1 MPKQLKFW
9 NVMKN
14 DEEKSAEL
22 ILYGSIGSHEYWDD
36 ISDKAFKQDIE
47 NLGDVENI
55 TLHINSPGGSV
66 FSAVAIANTL
76 KNHKAKITAIIDGL
90 AASAAT
96 IITSACD
103 TVRMP
108 KNALFMVH
116 NPITF
121 AYGNNQDMQKTLEML
136 NKVKNSII
144 ETYLNKAKT
153 DKETLSELMD
163 NETWMRAEEA
173 KEYGF
178 VDEILDESVEKEVIE
193 NKLIINNMAFDISRF
208 KNFKEKK
215 NQEPRVI
222 NISVNS
228 TGSPEEIADKFRDI
242 LNSTEK
248 QKNEGGNMTLEE
260 LKNKFPELYNQ
271 IFNEGKEAGITKERE
286 RMREIDNL
294 DVSNYSELIENAKYN
309 EPVEASVLA
318 VNILNKQKEER
329 IKKLQNIKNDSQ
341 NNFTPPVP
349 NNGTAENKEEKKF
362 MGVNISNIFSLMN
375 KKTEEGKEWI
385 L

>member
-1 MPKQLKFW
+1 
-9 NVMKN
+9 MKN

-22 ILYGSIGSHEYWDD
+22 ILYGSIGSDEYWDD

-76 KNHKAKITAIIDGL
+76 KNHKAKITANIDGL

-144 ETYLNKAKT
+144 VTYLNKAKT

-163 NETWMRAEEA
+163 NETWMSAEEA

-215 NQEPRVI
+215 NQDPRII

-242 LNSTEK
+242 LNSTEN

-294 DVSNYSELIENAKYN
+294 DISNYSELVENAKYN

-329 IKKLQNIKNDSQ
+329 IQKLQNIKNDSQ

-349 NNGTAENKEEKKF
+349 NNGTAENNEEKKF

-375 KKTEEGKEWI
+375 KKTEEGK
-385 L
+385 

>member
-9 NVMKN
+9 NLVKN
-14 DEEKSAEL
+14 EEEKTAEL
-22 ILYGSIGSHEYWDD
+22 ILYGSIGSDEYWDD
-36 ISDKAFKQDIE
+36 ISDKVFKQDIE

-76 KNHKAKITAIIDGL
+76 KNHKAKVIANIDGL

-108 KNALFMVH
+108 KNALFMIH

-121 AYGNNQDMQKTLEML
+121 AYGNNQEMQKTVKML
-136 NKVKNSII
+136 DKVKNSII
-144 ETYLNKAKT
+144 ETYLNKTKT

-163 NETWMRAEEA
+163 NETWMNAEEA

-178 VDEILDESVEKEVIE
+178 IDEILDENVEKEVIE
-193 NKLIINNMAFDISRF
+193 NKLIINNMAFDISKF

-215 NQEPRVI
+215 IQEPRVI

-228 TGSPEEIADKFRDI
+228 TGSPEEIADKFRNI
-242 LNSTEK
+242 LNSTEN
-248 QKNEGGNMTLEE
+248 QKNKGGNMTLEE
-260 LKNKFPELYNQ
+260 LKNKFPELCNQ

-294 DVSNYSELIENAKYN
+294 DVSNYSELVENAKYN
-309 EPVEASVLA
+309 DPVEASVLA

-329 IKKLQNIKNDSQ
+329 IEKLQNIKNDSQ

-349 NNGTAENKEEKKF
+349 NNGTAENNEEKKF

-375 KKTEEGKEWI
+375 KKTEEGK
-385 L
+385 

>member
-22 ILYGSIGSHEYWDD
+22 ILYGSIGSDEYWDD

-76 KNHKAKITAIIDGL
+76 KNHKAKITANIDGL

-103 TVRMP
+103 IVKMP

-163 NETWMRAEEA
+163 NETWMSAEEA

-215 NQEPRVI
+215 NQDPRII

-242 LNSTEK
+242 LNSTEN

-329 IKKLQNIKNDSQ
+329 IQKLQNIKNDSQ

-349 NNGTAENKEEKKF
+349 NNGTAENNEEKKF

-375 KKTEEGKEWI
+375 KKTEEGK
-385 L
+385 

>member
-1 MPKQLKFW
+1 MPKQFKFW

-14 DEEKSAEL
+14 EEEKSAEL
-22 ILYGSIGSHEYWDD
+22 ILYGSIGSDEYWDD

-66 FSAVAIANTL
+66 FSAVAIANIL
-76 KNHKAKITAIIDGL
+76 KNHKAKVTANIDGL

-108 KNALFMVH
+108 KNALFMIH

-121 AYGNNQDMQKTLEML
+121 AYGNNQEMQKTVQML
-136 NKVKNSII
+136 DKVKNSII
-144 ETYLNKAKT
+144 ETYLNKTKT

-163 NETWMRAEEA
+163 NETWMNAEEA

-178 VDEILDESVEKEVIE
+178 IDEILDENVEKEVIE
-193 NKLIINNMAFDISRF
+193 NKLIINNMAFDISKF

-215 NQEPRVI
+215 IQESRVI

-228 TGSPEEIADKFRDI
+228 TGSPEEIADKFRNI
-242 LNSTEK
+242 LNSTEN
-248 QKNEGGNMTLEE
+248 QKNKGGNMTLEE
-260 LKNKFPELYNQ
+260 LKNKFPELCNQ

-294 DVSNYSELIENAKYN
+294 DVSNYSELVENAKYN
-309 EPVEASVLA
+309 DPVEASVLA

-349 NNGTAENKEEKKF
+349 NNGTAENNEEKKF

-375 KKTEEGKEWI
+375 KKTEEGK
-385 L
+385 

>member
-1 MPKQLKFW
+1 MTKQLKFW

-22 ILYGSIGSHEYWDD
+22 ILYGSIGSDEYWDD

-76 KNHKAKITAIIDGL
+76 KNHKAKITANIDGL

-163 NETWMRAEEA
+163 NETWMSAEEA

-178 VDEILDESVEKEVIE
+178 VDEILNESVEKEVIE

-242 LNSTEK
+242 LNSTEN

-294 DVSNYSELIENAKYN
+294 DLSNYSELVENAKYN

-329 IKKLQNIKNDSQ
+329 IQKLQNIKNDSQ
-341 NNFTPPVP
+341 KNFTPPVA
-349 NNGTAENKEEKKF
+349 NDGTATTNEEKQF
-362 MGVNISNIFSLMN
+362 MGIDIMNIFSKMN
-375 KKTEEGKEWI
+375 KKTEEGK
-385 L
+385 

>member
-22 ILYGSIGSHEYWDD
+22 ILYGSIGSDEYWDD

-76 KNHKAKITAIIDGL
+76 KNHKAKITANIDGL

-103 TVRMP
+103 TVKMP

-144 ETYLNKAKT
+144 ETYLNKTKT

-163 NETWMRAEEA
+163 NETWMNAEEA

-215 NQEPRVI
+215 NQDPRII

-242 LNSTEK
+242 LNSTEN

-271 IFNEGKEAGITKERE
+271 IFSEGKESGITKERE

-294 DVSNYSELIENAKYN
+294 DVSNYSELVENAKYN

-329 IKKLQNIKNDSQ
+329 SKKLQNIKNDSQ

-362 MGVNISNIFSLMN
+362 MGVNISNIFSKMN
-375 KKTEEGKEWI
+375 KKTEEGK
-385 L
+385 

>member
-22 ILYGSIGSHEYWDD
+22 ILYGSIGSDEYWDD

-76 KNHKAKITAIIDGL
+76 KNHKAKITANIDGL

-121 AYGNNQDMQKTLEML
+121 AYGNNQDMQKKLEML

-163 NETWMRAEEA
+163 NETWMSAEEA

-215 NQEPRVI
+215 IQEPRVI

-228 TGSPEEIADKFRDI
+228 TGNSEEIADKFRDI
-242 LNSTEK
+242 LNSTEN

-271 IFNEGKEAGITKERE
+271 VFNEGKEVGITKERE

-294 DVSNYSELIENAKYN
+294 DVSNYSELVENAKYN
-309 EPVEASVLA
+309 DPVEASVLA

-329 IKKLQNIKNDSQ
+329 IQKLQNIKNDSQ

-349 NNGTAENKEEKKF
+349 NNGTAENNEEKKF

-375 KKTEEGKEWI
+375 KKTEEGK
-385 L
+385 

>member
-22 ILYGSIGSHEYWDD
+22 ILYGSIGSDEYWDD

-76 KNHKAKITAIIDGL
+76 KNHKAKITANIDGL

-163 NETWMRAEEA
+163 NETWMSAEEA

-215 NQEPRVI
+215 NQDPRII

-242 LNSTEK
+242 LNSTEN

-271 IFNEGKEAGITKERE
+271 VFNEGKEAGITKERE

-294 DVSNYSELIENAKYN
+294 DVLNYSELVKNAKYN

-329 IKKLQNIKNDSQ
+329 IQKLQNIKNDSQ

-349 NNGTAENKEEKKF
+349 NNGTAENNEEKKF
-362 MGVNISNIFSLMN
+362 MGVNISNIFSKMN
-375 KKTEEGKEWI
+375 KKTEEGK
-385 L
+385 

>member
-14 DEEKSAEL
+14 EEEKSAEL
-22 ILYGSIGSHEYWDD
+22 ILYGSIGSDEYWDD

-76 KNHKAKITAIIDGL
+76 KNHKAKITANIDGL

-103 TVRMP
+103 IVKMP

-136 NKVKNSII
+136 DKVKGSII

-153 DKETLSELMD
+153 DRETLSELMD
-163 NETWMRAEEA
+163 NETWMSAEEA

-178 VDEILDESVEKEVIE
+178 VDEILDENVEKEVIE

-215 NQEPRVI
+215 NREPRVI

-228 TGSPEEIADKFRDI
+228 TGSPEEIADKFRNI
-242 LNSTEK
+242 LNSTEN

-271 IFNEGKEAGITKERE
+271 VFDEGKEAGITKERE

-294 DVSNYSELIENAKYN
+294 DVSNYSELVENAKYN
-309 EPVEASVLA
+309 DPVEASVLA

-329 IKKLQNIKNDSQ
+329 IEKLQNIKNDSQ

-349 NNGTAENKEEKKF
+349 NNGTAENNEEKKF

-375 KKTEEGKEWI
+375 KKTEEGK
-385 L
+385 

>member
-1 MPKQLKFW
+1 MSKQLKFW
-9 NVMKN
+9 NMMKN

-22 ILYGSIGSHEYWDD
+22 ILYGSIGSDEYWDD

-76 KNHKAKITAIIDGL
+76 KNHKAKITANIDGL

-163 NETWMRAEEA
+163 NETWMSAEEA

-178 VDEILDESVEKEVIE
+178 VDEILNESVEKEVIE

-242 LNSTEK
+242 LNSTEN

-271 IFNEGKEAGITKERE
+271 VFNEGKEAGITKERE

-294 DVSNYSELIENAKYN
+294 DVSNYSELVENAKYN

-349 NNGTAENKEEKKF
+349 NNGTAENNEEKKF

-375 KKTEEGKEWI
+375 KKTEEGK
-385 L
+385 

>member
-22 ILYGSIGSHEYWDD
+22 ILYGSIGSDEYWDN

-55 TLHINSPGGSV
+55 ILHINSPGGSV

-76 KNHKAKITAIIDGL
+76 KNHKAKITANIDGL

-103 TVRMP
+103 TVKMP

-163 NETWMRAEEA
+163 NETWMSAEEA

-178 VDEILDESVEKEVIE
+178 VDEILDENVEKEVIE

-215 NQEPRVI
+215 NREPRVI

-228 TGSPEEIADKFRDI
+228 TGSPEEIADKFRNI
-242 LNSTEK
+242 LNSTEN

-294 DVSNYSELIENAKYN
+294 DVSNYSELVENAKYN

-329 IKKLQNIKNDSQ
+329 IQKLQNIKNDSQ

-349 NNGTAENKEEKKF
+349 NNGTAENNEEKKF

-375 KKTEEGKEWI
+375 KKTEEGK
-385 L
+385 

>member
-9 NVMKN
+9 NLVEN

-22 ILYGSIGSHEYWDD
+22 ILYGSIGSDEYWDD

-55 TLHINSPGGSV
+55 ILHINSPGGSV

-76 KNHKAKITAIIDGL
+76 KNHKAKITANIDGL

-103 TVRMP
+103 IVKMP

-163 NETWMRAEEA
+163 NETWMSAEEA

-178 VDEILDESVEKEVIE
+178 IDEILDENVEKEVIE

-215 NQEPRVI
+215 NREPRVI

-242 LNSTEK
+242 LNSTEN

-294 DVSNYSELIENAKYN
+294 DVSNYSELVENAKYN

-329 IKKLQNIKNDSQ
+329 IQKLQNIKNDSQ

-349 NNGTAENKEEKKF
+349 NNGTAENNEEKQF
-362 MGVNISNIFSLMN
+362 MGINIMNIFSKMN
-375 KKTEEGKEWI
+375 KKTEEGK
-385 L
+385 

>member
-14 DEEKSAEL
+14 EEEKSAEL
-22 ILYGSIGSHEYWDD
+22 ILYGSIGSDEYWDD

-76 KNHKAKITAIIDGL
+76 KNHKAKITANIDGL

-103 TVRMP
+103 TVKMP

-163 NETWMRAEEA
+163 NETWMSAEEA

-178 VDEILDESVEKEVIE
+178 IDEILDENVEKEVIE

-228 TGSPEEIADKFRDI
+228 TGNPEEIADKFRNI
-242 LNSTEK
+242 LNSTEN

-271 IFNEGKEAGITKERE
+271 IFNEGEEAGVTKERE

-294 DVSNYSELIENAKYN
+294 DVSNYSELVENAKYN

-329 IKKLQNIKNDSQ
+329 IQKLQNIKNDSQ

-349 NNGTAENKEEKKF
+349 NNGTAENNEEKKF

-375 KKTEEGKEWI
+375 KKTEEGK
-385 L
+385 

>member
-14 DEEKSAEL
+14 EEEKSAEL
-22 ILYGSIGSHEYWDD
+22 ILYGSIGSDEYWDD

-55 TLHINSPGGSV
+55 TLYINSPGGSV

-76 KNHKAKITAIIDGL
+76 KNHKAKVTANIDGL

-108 KNALFMVH
+108 KNALFMIH

-121 AYGNNQDMQKTLEML
+121 AYGNNQEMQKTVKML
-136 NKVKNSII
+136 DKVKNSII
-144 ETYLNKAKT
+144 ETYLNKTKT

-163 NETWMRAEEA
+163 NETWMNAEEA

-178 VDEILDESVEKEVIE
+178 IDEILDENVEKEVIE
-193 NKLIINNMAFDISRF
+193 NKLIINNMAFDISKF

-215 NQEPRVI
+215 IQEPRVI

-228 TGSPEEIADKFRDI
+228 TGSPEEIADKFRNI
-242 LNSTEK
+242 LNSTEN
-248 QKNEGGNMTLEE
+248 QKNKGGNMTLEE
-260 LKNKFPELYNQ
+260 LKNKFPELCNQ

-294 DVSNYSELIENAKYN
+294 DVSNYSELVENAKYN
-309 EPVEASVLA
+309 DPVEASVLA

-329 IKKLQNIKNDSQ
+329 IEKLQNIKNDSQ

-349 NNGTAENKEEKKF
+349 NNGTAENNEEKKF

-375 KKTEEGKEWI
+375 KKTEEGK
-385 L
+385 

>member
-9 NVMKN
+9 NLVEN

-22 ILYGSIGSHEYWDD
+22 ILYGSIGSDEYWDD

-55 TLHINSPGGSV
+55 ILHINSPGGSV

-76 KNHKAKITAIIDGL
+76 KNHKAKITANIDGL

-103 TVRMP
+103 IVKMP

-163 NETWMRAEEA
+163 NETWMNAEEA

-178 VDEILDESVEKEVIE
+178 IDEILDENVEKEVIE

-215 NQEPRVI
+215 NREPRVI

-242 LNSTEK
+242 LNSTEN

-294 DVSNYSELIENAKYN
+294 DVSNYSELVENAKYN

-329 IKKLQNIKNDSQ
+329 IQKLQNIKNDSQ

-349 NNGTAENKEEKKF
+349 NNGTAENNEEKKF

-375 KKTEEGKEWI
+375 KKTEEGK
-385 L
+385 

>member
-22 ILYGSIGSHEYWDD
+22 ILYGSIGSDEYWDD

-76 KNHKAKITAIIDGL
+76 KNHKAKITANIDGL

-103 TVRMP
+103 IVKMP

-163 NETWMRAEEA
+163 NETWMSAEEA

-178 VDEILDESVEKEVIE
+178 IDEILDENVEKEVIE

-215 NQEPRVI
+215 IQEPRVI

-242 LNSTEK
+242 LNSTEN
-248 QKNEGGNMTLEE
+248 QKNKGGNMTLEE

-294 DVSNYSELIENAKYN
+294 DVSNYSELVENAKYN

-329 IKKLQNIKNDSQ
+329 IQKLQNIKNDSQ

-349 NNGTAENKEEKKF
+349 NNGTAENDEEKQF
-362 MGVNISNIFSLMN
+362 MGINIMNIFSKMN
-375 KKTEEGKEWI
+375 KKTEEGK
-385 L
+385 

>member
-22 ILYGSIGSHEYWDD
+22 ILYGSIGSDEYWDD

-55 TLHINSPGGSV
+55 ILHINSPGGSV

-76 KNHKAKITAIIDGL
+76 KNHKAKITANIDGL

-103 TVRMP
+103 TVKMP

-163 NETWMRAEEA
+163 NETWMSAEEA

-178 VDEILDESVEKEVIE
+178 IDEILDENVEKEVIE

-215 NQEPRVI
+215 NREPRVI

-242 LNSTEK
+242 LNSTEN

-294 DVSNYSELIENAKYN
+294 DVSNYSELVENAKYN

-329 IKKLQNIKNDSQ
+329 IQKLQNIKNDSQ

-349 NNGTAENKEEKKF
+349 NNGTAENNEEKKF

-375 KKTEEGKEWI
+375 KKTEEGK
-385 L
+385 

>member
-1 MPKQLKFW
+1 MSKQLKFW
-9 NVMKN
+9 NMMKN

-22 ILYGSIGSHEYWDD
+22 ILYGSIGSDEYWDD

-76 KNHKAKITAIIDGL
+76 KNHKAKITANIDGL

-163 NETWMRAEEA
+163 NETWMSAEEA

-178 VDEILDESVEKEVIE
+178 IDEILDENVEKEVIE

-215 NQEPRVI
+215 KQDPRII

-242 LNSTEK
+242 LNSTEN

-271 IFNEGKEAGITKERE
+271 VFNEGKEAGITKERE

-294 DVSNYSELIENAKYN
+294 DVSNYSELVENAKYN
-309 EPVEASVLA
+309 DPVEASVLA

-349 NNGTAENKEEKKF
+349 NNGTAENNEEKKF

-375 KKTEEGKEWI
+375 KKTEEGK
-385 L
+385 

>member
-14 DEEKSAEL
+14 EEEKSAEL
-22 ILYGSIGSHEYWDD
+22 ILYGSIGSDEYWDD

-76 KNHKAKITAIIDGL
+76 KNHKAKITANIDGL

-163 NETWMRAEEA
+163 NETWMSAEEA

-215 NQEPRVI
+215 NQDPRII

-242 LNSTEK
+242 LNSTEN

-341 NNFTPPVP
+341 NNFTPPVV
-349 NNGTAENKEEKKF
+349 NDGTATTKEEKQF
-362 MGVNISNIFSLMN
+362 MGIDIMNIFSKMN
-375 KKTEEGKEWI
+375 KKTEEGK
-385 L
+385 

>member
-22 ILYGSIGSHEYWDD
+22 ILYGSIGSDEYWDD

-76 KNHKAKITAIIDGL
+76 KNHKAKITANIDGL

-103 TVRMP
+103 VVKMP

-144 ETYLNKAKT
+144 ETYLNKTKT

-163 NETWMRAEEA
+163 NETWMSAEEA

-178 VDEILDESVEKEVIE
+178 IDEILDENVEKEVIE

-215 NQEPRVI
+215 NQDPRII

-242 LNSTEK
+242 LNSTEN

-271 IFNEGKEAGITKERE
+271 VFDEGKEAGITKERE

-294 DVSNYSELIENAKYN
+294 DVSNYSELVENAKYN

-329 IKKLQNIKNDSQ
+329 IQKLQNIKNDSQ

-349 NNGTAENKEEKKF
+349 NNGTAENNEEKKF
-362 MGVNISNIFSLMN
+362 MGVNISNIFSKMN
-375 KKTEEGKEWI
+375 KKTEEGK
-385 L
+385 

>member
-22 ILYGSIGSHEYWDD
+22 ILYGSIGSDEYWDD

-76 KNHKAKITAIIDGL
+76 KNHKAKITANIDGL

-103 TVRMP
+103 IVRMP

-121 AYGNNQDMQKTLEML
+121 AYGNNQDMKKTVEML
-136 NKVKNSII
+136 DKVKDSII

-153 DKETLSELMD
+153 DRETLSELMD
-163 NETWMRAEEA
+163 NETWMNAETA

-178 VDEILDESVEKEVIE
+178 IDEILDENVEKEVVE
-193 NKLIINNMAFDISRF
+193 NKLIINNMAFDISKF

-242 LNSTEK
+242 LNSTEN

-260 LKNKFPELYNQ
+260 LKNKFPELCNQ
-271 IFNEGKEAGITKERE
+271 IFNEGKEAGITKERD
-286 RMREIDNL
+286 RMREIDNW
-294 DVSNYSELIENAKYN
+294 DVSNYSELVENAKYN

-329 IKKLQNIKNDSQ
+329 TQKLQNIKNESQ
-341 NNFTPPVP
+341 SNFTPPAP
-349 NNGTAENKEEKKF
+349 NNGTAENNEEKQF

-375 KKTEEGKEWI
+375 KKTEEGK
-385 L
+385 

>member
-22 ILYGSIGSHEYWDD
+22 ILYGSIGSDEYWDD

-76 KNHKAKITAIIDGL
+76 KNHKAKITANIDGL

-103 TVRMP
+103 TVKMP

-163 NETWMRAEEA
+163 NETWMSAEEA

-178 VDEILDESVEKEVIE
+178 IDEILDENVEKEVIE

-228 TGSPEEIADKFRDI
+228 TGNPEEIADKFRNI
-242 LNSTEK
+242 LNSTEN

-271 IFNEGKEAGITKERE
+271 IFNEGEEAGVTKERE

-294 DVSNYSELIENAKYN
+294 DVSNYSELVENAKYN

-329 IKKLQNIKNDSQ
+329 IQKLQNIKNDSQ

-349 NNGTAENKEEKKF
+349 NNGTAENNEEKKF

-375 KKTEEGKEWI
+375 KKTEEGK
-385 L
+385 

>member
-22 ILYGSIGSHEYWDD
+22 ILYGSIGSDEYWDD

-76 KNHKAKITAIIDGL
+76 KNHKAKVTANIDGL

-108 KNALFMVH
+108 KNALFMIH

-121 AYGNNQDMQKTLEML
+121 AYGNNQEMQKTVEML
-136 NKVKNSII
+136 DKVKNSII
-144 ETYLNKAKT
+144 ETYLNKTKT

-163 NETWMRAEEA
+163 NETWMNAEEA

-178 VDEILDESVEKEVIE
+178 IDEILDENVEKEVIE

-242 LNSTEK
+242 LNSTEN

-294 DVSNYSELIENAKYN
+294 DVSNYSELVENAKYN
-309 EPVEASVLA
+309 DPVEASVLA

-349 NNGTAENKEEKKF
+349 NNGTAENNEEKKF

-375 KKTEEGKEWI
+375 KKTEEGK
-385 L
+385 

>member
-9 NVMKN
+9 NMMKN

-22 ILYGSIGSHEYWDD
+22 ILYGSIGSDEYWDD

-76 KNHKAKITAIIDGL
+76 KNHKAKITANIDGL

-144 ETYLNKAKT
+144 ETYLNKVKT

-163 NETWMRAEEA
+163 NETWMSAEEA

-178 VDEILDESVEKEVIE
+178 IDEILDENVEKEVIE

-215 NQEPRVI
+215 KQDPRII

-242 LNSTEK
+242 LNSTEN

-294 DVSNYSELIENAKYN
+294 DVSNYSELVENAKYN

-375 KKTEEGKEWI
+375 KKTEEGK
-385 L
+385 

>member
-14 DEEKSAEL
+14 DKEKSAEL
-22 ILYGSIGSHEYWDD
+22 ILYGSIGSDEYWDD

-76 KNHKAKITAIIDGL
+76 KNHKAKITANIDGL

-163 NETWMRAEEA
+163 NETWMSAEEA

-178 VDEILDESVEKEVIE
+178 IDEILDENVEKEVIE

-215 NQEPRVI
+215 KQDPRII

-242 LNSTEK
+242 LNSTEN

-294 DVSNYSELIENAKYN
+294 DVSNYSELVKNAKYN

-329 IKKLQNIKNDSQ
+329 IQKLQNIKNDSQ
-341 NNFTPPVP
+341 NNFTPPVL
-349 NNGTAENKEEKKF
+349 NNGTPENNEEKKF

-375 KKTEEGKEWI
+375 KKTEEGK
-385 L
+385 

>member
-22 ILYGSIGSHEYWDD
+22 ILYGSIGSDEYWDD

-76 KNHKAKITAIIDGL
+76 KNHKAKITANIDGL

-103 TVRMP
+103 TVKMP
-108 KNALFMVH
+108 KNALFMIH

-163 NETWMRAEEA
+163 NETWMNAEEA

-178 VDEILDESVEKEVIE
+178 IDEILDENVEKEVIE
-193 NKLIINNMAFDISRF
+193 NKLIINDMAFDISRF

-215 NQEPRVI
+215 NREPRVI

-242 LNSTEK
+242 LNSTEN

-271 IFNEGKEAGITKERE
+271 IFNEGEEAGVTKERE

-294 DVSNYSELIENAKYN
+294 DVSNYSELVENAKYN

-329 IKKLQNIKNDSQ
+329 IQKLQNIKNDSQ

-349 NNGTAENKEEKKF
+349 NNGTAEKNEEKKF

-375 KKTEEGKEWI
+375 KKTEEGK
-385 L
+385 